1 MDKKLKLM
9 RFWLVGVFAILF
21 AGLYG
26 FFYMWSLGRMS
37 WALGLVWP
45 FWLISAVLCF
55 LAYYL
60 YKAILNRWK

>member
-21 AGLYG
+21 AGLFA
-26 FFYMWSLGRMS
+26 FFYMVDVGRMS
-37 WALGLVWP
+37 WTLGVVWP

-55 LAYYL
+55 LTYYI
-60 YKAILNRWK
+60 YKAILGRKK